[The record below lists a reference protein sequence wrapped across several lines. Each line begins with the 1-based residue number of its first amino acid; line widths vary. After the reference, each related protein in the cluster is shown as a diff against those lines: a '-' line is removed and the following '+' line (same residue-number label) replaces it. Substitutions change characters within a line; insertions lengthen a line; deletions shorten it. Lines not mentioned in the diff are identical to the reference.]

1 MIIGKI
7 YEISEVT
14 KLIKNAI
21 ENKPELWNIQVRGEI
36 YNFKR
41 YPSGHCYFTLKDKN
55 SVIKSV
61 MFKTKANKL
70 NFIPKNGD
78 KIIAIGRISV
88 YESSGNYQLYI
99 DLMFEDGLGPLQ
111 VEYELL
117 KKNLESKGYFDEKN
131 KKKIPENFKTLGV
144 ITSDKG
150 AAIHDIISVSKN
162 RNPGIKIIL
171 YPVKVQGKESAKE
184 IAHAIKFM
192 NKNEL
197 ADVLIVGR
205 GGGSME
211 DLWPFNEEIVVKSI
225 FDSKI
230 PIISAVG
237 HEIDYTLSDFV
248 ADKRA
253 ATPSNGAELA
263 IKDMLVNF
271 DNLKSLSKKNIN
283 SMLNIIKNA
292 KYVLQISIERQSF
305 YVPDKIIEAKKQKL
319 DLLYYKLNNNMQKSL
334 QVNINNYKIL
344 NEKLDVLSPLSI
356 LKRGYSVVTDQSEGI
371 LTSINNIE
379 VNEKINVRLNN
390 GKLKV
395 LVLDTKK
402 VEDFNGF

>member
-1 MIIGKI
+1 MLIGKV
-7 YEISEVT
+7 YEVSEVT

-21 ENKPELWNIQVRGEI
+21 ENKPELWNIQLRGEI

-61 MFKTKANKL
+61 MFKRKANEL
-70 NFIPKNGD
+70 NFTPKNGD
-78 KIIAIGRISV
+78 KIVAIGRISV

-99 DLMFEDGLGPLQ
+99 DLMLEDGLGPLQ
-111 VEYELL
+111 IKYECL
-117 KKNLESKGYFDEKN
+117 KKKLESKGYFDEQYKRN
-131 KKKIPENFKTLGV
+131 IPANLKTLGV

-171 YPVKVQGKESAKE
+171 YPVKVQGKEAAKE

-192 NKNEL
+192 NKNKLVE
-197 ADVLIVGR
+197 ALIVGR

-211 DLWPFNEEIVVKSI
+211 DLWAFNEEIVLESI

-237 HEIDYTLSDFV
+237 HENDFTLSDLI

-253 ATPSNGAELA
+253 ATPSNAAEIA
-263 IKDMLVNF
+263 IKDMVVNLR
-271 DNLKSLSKKNIN
+271 NLKNLSSQNIS
-283 SMLNIIKNA
+283 SMLNIMNNA
-292 KYVLQISIERQSF
+292 KYALEISSQRQQFYTPIKLIEVKRQN
-305 YVPDKIIEAKKQKL
+305 L
-319 DLLYYKLNNNMQKSL
+319 DLLSYKLKNNMQKAL
-334 QVNINNYKIL
+334 EFNKNEYKIL

-356 LKRGYSVVTDQSEGI
+356 LERGYSVVTNQKGDV
-371 LTSINNIE
+371 LTSIKTININQK
-379 VNEKINVRLNN
+379 VNVRLN
-390 GKLKV
+390 GGDLKV
-395 LVLDTKK
+395 LVLDKK
-402 VEDFNGF
+402 EVEDTNGF